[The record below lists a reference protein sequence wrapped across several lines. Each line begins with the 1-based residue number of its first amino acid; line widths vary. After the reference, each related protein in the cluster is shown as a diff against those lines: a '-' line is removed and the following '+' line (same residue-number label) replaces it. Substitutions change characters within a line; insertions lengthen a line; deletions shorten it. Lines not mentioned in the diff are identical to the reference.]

1 MFENESESELSATFT
16 FDGKVDLRPV
26 WLGARTGMIDAPDE
40 VSFNEDNGLVAAK
53 DRDNEW
59 YVVYGSSTSPNGQS
73 LGAVGCDFERTGQ
86 GTNAGLKYSLK
97 LSAGESSVLKF
108 VIAGYDKSKEE
119 ALNRHSNVLK
129 NIDGMIEQK
138 GKHYQQI
145 NTTALL
151 KTPSGQIDQAF
162 QWNKYNTDWL
172 INDVEGL
179 GRGITA

>member
-1 MFENESESELSATFT
+1 
-16 FDGKVDLRPV
+16 
-26 WLGARTGMIDAPDE
+26 
-40 VSFNEDNGLVAAK
+40 
-53 DRDNEW
+53 
-59 YVVYGSSTSPNGQS
+59 
-73 LGAVGCDFERTGQ
+73 
-86 GTNAGLKYSLK
+86 
-97 LSAGESSVLKF
+97 
-108 VIAGYDKSKEE
+108 
-119 ALNRHSNVLK
+119 
-129 NIDGMIEQK
+129 MIEQK